1 VTGEERAALDL
12 YLTFEVGPHASHFT
26 AELYR
31 LINKADSS
39 NRRRLVEAFP
49 LHVRMY
55 EEWMHTEDRFAF
67 FTKYNC
73 QVNHHPEASD
83 GDSG

>member
-1 VTGEERAALDL
+1 MTAEERAALDL

-31 LINKADSS
+31 LISKADSS
-39 NRRRLVEAFP
+39 HRRTLAKAFP
-49 LHVRMY
+49 LHVRLY
-55 EEWMHTEDRFAF
+55 EEWMSTQDRFDF

-73 QVNHHPEASD
+73 QSNHKSELT
-83 GDSG
+83 G